1 MAIKISTLYREIANN
16 PKYKD
21 DIELKKVTK
30 KLLNRAR
37 VRIQTIE
44 NKGAMSSGYLKAK
57 ERLKNAKLLT
67 AGGNVSLKLEAGRD
81 KILTVLRSITNFL
94 DVADTTLRGQKRRQ
108 RAAAKKKKKK
118 TKNAKK
124 NREKKRLKEK
134 KEAQKVTEDTGEE
147 DTGEEDTGEEDTGE
161 EDTGEEDTGEED
173 TGEDTEED
181 TGEDSDYFDDEF
193 FENNDIGDYW
203 AIASEYGLFTKY
215 KYSEIERLIITAYI
229 NKMSLEDFERMII
242 DIMDKNTEF
251 FDTMKNKFGIDV

>member
-1 MAIKISTLYREIANN
+1 MSIKISNLYREIANN

-21 DIELKKVTK
+21 DNELKKVTK

-44 NKGAMSSGYLKAK
+44 NKGATSSGYLKAK

-81 KILTVLRSITNFL
+81 KILTVLRNITNFL
-94 DVADTTLRGQKRRQ
+94 DVADTTLRGQKRKQ

-118 TKNAKK
+118 AKNAKK
-124 NREKKRLKEK
+124 KREKDRIKKK
-134 KEAQKVTEDTGEE
+134 KEAKQED
-147 DTGEEDTGEEDTGE
+147 EDTGE

-173 TGEDTEED
+173 TGED
-181 TGEDSDYFDDEF
+181 SDYFDDEF
-193 FENNDIGDYW
+193 FENNDIRDYW

-215 KYSEIERLIITAYI
+215 KYSEIERLINTAYI

-251 FDTMKNKFGIDV
+251 FNIMQNKFGIDV

>member
-147 DTGEEDTGEEDTGE
+147 DTGEEDTGE
-161 EDTGEEDTGEED
+161 
-173 TGEDTEED
+173 DTEED

>member
-1 MAIKISTLYREIANN
+1 MSIKISNLYREIANN

-21 DIELKKVTK
+21 DNELKKVTK

-44 NKGAMSSGYLKAK
+44 NKGATSSGYLKAK

-81 KILTVLRSITNFL
+81 KILTVLRNITNFL
-94 DVADTTLRGQKRRQ
+94 DVADTTLRGQKRKQ

-118 TKNAKK
+118 AKNAKK
-124 NREKKRLKEK
+124 KREKDRIKKK
-134 KEAQKVTEDTGEE
+134 KEAKQEDEDTGEE

-173 TGEDTEED
+173 TGED
-181 TGEDSDYFDDEF
+181 SDYFDDEF
-193 FENNDIGDYW
+193 FENNDIRDYW

-215 KYSEIERLIITAYI
+215 KYSEIERLINTAYI

-251 FDTMKNKFGIDV
+251 FNIMQNKFGIDV